1 MKTTFLY
8 IIAILTMLSFFQPL
22 FSQNNN
28 LQKNLTSTDKVNI
41 QSAILDEIESGIL
54 NNKMQVISNYLSS
67 QPYISLINGV
77 NGYYSS
83 NQTYYILEDF
93 FNSFKVVSFRF
104 EEKKTEESLS
114 YGKGAYYFEKKGK
127 REVAHLYVT
136 LSKAGS
142 KWYITQISIN

>member
-1 MKTTFLY
+1 MKNTIIY
-8 IIAILTMLSFFQPL
+8 ILLILFCASFFNPL
-22 FSQNNN
+22 FSQYNN
-28 LQKNLTSTDKVNI
+28 LKKDINSTNKVKI
-41 QSAILDEIESGIL
+41 QSIILNEIESGIL
-54 NNKMQVISNYLSS
+54 NNDVKSFSQYFTS

-104 EEKKTEESLS
+104 EERKTEESVA
-114 YGKGAYYFEKKGK
+114 YGKGTYYYEKKGK
-127 REVAHLYVT
+127 REEAHLYIT
-136 LSKAGS
+136 LSKSGS

>member
-8 IIAILTMLSFFQPL
+8 IIVILSIASFFNPL
-22 FSQNNN
+22 FSQHNN
-28 LQKNLTSTDKVNI
+28 LQQNINSTDKVKI
-41 QSAILDEIESGIL
+41 QSIILDEIESGIL
-54 NNKMQVISNYLSS
+54 NNNMQVISNFFSS

-83 NQTYYILEDF
+83 NQAYYILEDF

-104 EEKKTEESLS
+104 EEKKNEEQIS
-114 YGKGAYYFEKKGK
+114 YGKGTYYFEKKGK
-127 REVAHLYVT
+127 REVAHLYIT